1 MPSLK
6 LKYSVP
12 IRGQTL
18 LQCRGSASVNRSLI
32 HEALAHSAFRLGIT
46 SHGQMKALPR
56 AFQVNNAFAAFTSFW
71 RNICGKF

>member
-18 LQCRGSASVNRSLI
+18 LQCGGSASVNKRSLI
-32 HEALAHSAFRLGIT
+32 HEALAHSACRLGIT
-46 SHGQMKALPR
+46 SHGQMKAL
-56 AFQVNNAFAAFTSFW
+56 QVNNAFAAFTSFW